1 MESAHSRSISAKL
14 VRLCSY
20 YGAAISRFERV
31 KTSSNGNGWKLPN
44 GRHRLPREVVVGHQR
59 SRLFAAAAEAIAE
72 EGYAAVS
79 VRHVIERA
87 GVSRA
92 TFYQQFDD
100 LQDCVVAA
108 YSEAS
113 EHLFRAI
120 SDACASQRE
129 WADGVAA
136 AVDAGIE
143 FTLASPAQA
152 GLLVIGNGTADPQLA
167 RRAAAIRD
175 QLVGLLRSGRERCP
189 AAFKQPDLV
198 EQAMVGGLISIVGA
212 RLVAGQVDR
221 LQQLRPELV
230 QLLLTPYVGDREA
243 KRVALAA

>member
-1 MESAHSRSISAKL
+1 
-14 VRLCSY
+14 
-20 YGAAISRFERV
+20 V
-31 KTSSNGNGWKLPN
+31 KASPNGDGWKLPS

-59 SRLFAAAAEAIAE
+59 SRLLASAAEAVAE
-72 EGYAAVS
+72 EGYAAVN
-79 VRHVIERA
+79 VRHVVECA

-100 LQDCVVAA
+100 LHDCIVAA
-108 YSEAS
+108 YGEAS
-113 EHLFRAI
+113 ERLFRVI
-120 SDACASQRE
+120 SDACASQRD
-129 WADGVAA
+129 WPDGVAA
-136 AVDAGIE
+136 AVDAALE
-143 FTLASPAQA
+143 FTLASPARA

-167 RRAAAIRD
+167 LRAAAIRD

-189 AAFKQPDLV
+189 GAAGQPDLV